1 MGLLERGISKLEKKI
16 RPPSENP
23 VVILH
28 FVDPKDGDQPPNR
41 WWVEDDGE
49 VVEFASE
56 AEAVQYCK
64 SLETPTT
71 VVFDIAELGQHISKL
86 LILCRKRY

>member
-41 WWVEDDGE
+41 WWVEEDGT
-49 VVEFASE
+49 VVEFGSESE
-56 AEAVQYCK
+56 AVDYSR
-64 SLETPTT
+64 SLEAPPM
-71 VVFDIAELGQHISKL
+71 VMCELIRVIGGT
-86 LILCRKRY
+86 